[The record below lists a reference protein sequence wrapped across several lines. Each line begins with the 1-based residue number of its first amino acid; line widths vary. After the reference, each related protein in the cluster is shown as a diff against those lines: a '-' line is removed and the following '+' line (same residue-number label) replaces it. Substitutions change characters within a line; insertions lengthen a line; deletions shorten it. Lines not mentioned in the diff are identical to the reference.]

1 MTTKYGTLCCCPMLL
16 HRMIPGTAILV
27 MDEEMLAVSQHMGVI
42 QLALST
48 VSKSLQ
54 PYDIGPVTQPQS
66 WQ

>member
-1 MTTKYGTLCCCPMLL
+1 MLL